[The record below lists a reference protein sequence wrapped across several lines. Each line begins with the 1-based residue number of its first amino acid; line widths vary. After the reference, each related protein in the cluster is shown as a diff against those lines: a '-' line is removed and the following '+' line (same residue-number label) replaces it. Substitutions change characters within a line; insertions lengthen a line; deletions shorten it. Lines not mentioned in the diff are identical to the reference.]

1 MSKLKLQTAY
11 IEVLSAFFI
20 FLFGYT
26 AINKILDHNNFIA
39 LLSQSSLTARSAII
53 IVWAVPAVELLTVT
67 LLILPTTRKM
77 GFKMTFAS
85 MAVFTIYV
93 AYMLLFVHDLPCSC
107 GGVISSMTWQQHLLF
122 NSVLTIL
129 SAVSL
134 WLIKNDKF
142 FIAINRSSRTPV

>member
-1 MSKLKLQTAY
+1 MSKFKLQTVY

-39 LLSQSSLTARSAII
+39 LLSQSTLTARSATLIAWMLP
-53 IVWAVPAVELLTVT
+53 VAELLTVVF
-67 LLILPTTRKM
+67 LILPATRKL

-93 AYMLLFVHDLPCSC
+93 TYMLLFVHDLPCSC

-129 SAVSL
+129 SAIGL